1 MLSQQIR
8 SSGSLLDSIDSI
20 RNWRAAL
27 LLLGTFVA
35 MALVFAV
42 GGLLARFSFVLFAL
56 FALFAYVVLF
66 YGANAAGMMI
76 MDEAR
81 GYPSRPMMAAVM
93 TSLATSHRLILVF
106 LLLGVA
112 YLAGFLVLALVL
124 FVCKIPFL
132 GPVLYTVVFPVSVV
146 IAGIAMF
153 ALPTVV
159 FPLSAPSVWNGAT
172 TMECVSQL
180 VAIVRRRL
188 LMVLLLMIGVAF
200 IAGLVA
206 FLIGAILFSGTA
218 VTALLSVPILGGGM
232 GDMEGMMGGGLMGMA
247 MGMGA
252 AGGHMVGAAIGG
264 GILFAIAFTL
274 PGLVYLRGACT
285 VYLRAVDGLDLVA
298 EQAAVDA
305 KIAAARDKARAMQ
318 AQAQQAA
325 SRPAAQAP
333 PQAHAPAGFPAA
345 AASVPRAQPVQAAQP
360 VPPVPSPS
368 PASPVP
374 PVPPTAWPTAS
385 APPVVPADPM
395 ATVAMAPVR
404 PPAVTPPPAAA
415 PVAAPLVCPSCHAPV
430 TANDMFCGECGHKL
444 I

>member
-8 SSGSLLDSIDSI
+8 SSGSLLDSLDSI

-42 GGLLARFSFVLFAL
+42 GGMLARFSFALFAL

-132 GPVLYTVVFPVSVV
+132 GPVLYAVVFPVSVV

-172 TMECVSQL
+172 TMQCVSQL

-188 LMVLLLMIGVAF
+188 LLVLLLMIGVTF

-232 GDMEGMMGGGLMGMA
+232 GGMGMGMGMEDMMGGGVMGMA

-285 VYLRAVDGLDLVA
+285 VYLRAIDGLDMAA

-325 SRPAAQAP
+325 SRPAPAP
-333 PQAHAPAGFPAA
+333 APVHAPMGFPPAAPAA
-345 AASVPRAQPVQAAQP
+345 APVAPPFAAPAQP
-360 VPPVPSPS
+360 VPPVQ
-368 PASPVP
+368 AVP
-374 PVPPTAWPTAS
+374 
-385 APPVVPADPM
+385 
-395 ATVAMAPVR
+395 PVR
-404 PPAVTPPPAAA
+404 PPVAPDPLATVGMAAVRPLPVATPPVAA
-415 PVAAPLVCPSCHAPV
+415 PVAAPPTTAPLMCPSCSAPV
-430 TANDMFCGECGHKL
+430 AANDMFCGECGHKL